1 VHAVVVLLAL
11 LAGFCVAV
19 GMVTQHRAT
28 TAVPTERGMT
38 SDIAVAMARSP
49 LWWAGMVTTT
59 AGYGF
64 QALALAWGS
73 LLVVQ
78 PLLVSCLLF
87 ALPMSARLGHRRVT
101 GSEWKWALLL
111 TGALVVFIVLARPD
125 PVNRPPMF
133 SWAVLAIALAP
144 VLGVCV
150 AAAARTDGRRRAGLL
165 SVVVAVLIGIVA
177 VLTKVCLD
185 ELAARGL
192 LAMFSI
198 PAPYALVGLT
208 LVATLLKQSAF
219 NAGALQVSVPI
230 ILVGEQLI
238 AVALGLTILGE
249 DLSLTLSEGAVLFVA
264 IVVMI
269 SATIALGRR
278 EGAVEE
284 ELDAAT
290 MRHRTGVDDQTSR

>member
-1 VHAVVVLLAL
+1 MHAVVVLLAL

-49 LWWAGMVTTT
+49 LWWVGTVTTT

-64 QALALAWGS
+64 QALALSLGS

-101 GSEWKWALLL
+101 RNEWTWALLL
-111 TGALVVFIVLARPD
+111 TGALAVFIVVARPD

-133 SWAVLAIALAP
+133 SWAVLALAVVP
-144 VLGVCV
+144 ILAVCV
-150 AAAARTDGRRRAGLL
+150 VVAARTDGRRRAGLL
-165 SVVVAVLIGIVA
+165 SVVVAVLIGTVA

-185 ELAARGL
+185 ELAAGGL
-192 LAMFSI
+192 SAMFSI
-198 PAPYALVGLT
+198 PAPYALVILT
-208 LVATLLKQSAF
+208 LVATVFKQSAF
-219 NAGALQVSVPI
+219 NAGALQISVPI
-230 ILVGEQLI
+230 ILVGEQLV
-238 AVALGLTILGE
+238 AVSLGLTIMGE
-249 DLSLTLSEGAVLFVA
+249 DLSLSLSEGAVLFVA
-264 IVVMI
+264 VIVMI
-269 SATIALGRR
+269 SAAIALGRR

-284 ELDAAT
+284 ALDAAT
-290 MRHRTGVDDQTSR
+290 MRRGEVDDTMSR

>member
-11 LAGFCVAV
+11 LAGFCIAV

-38 SDIAVAMARSP
+38 SDIAVTMVRSP
-49 LWWAGMVTTT
+49 LWWVGTVTTT

-64 QALALAWGS
+64 QALALSLGS

-101 GSEWKWALLL
+101 KNEWTWALLL
-111 TGALVVFIVLARPD
+111 TGALAVFIVVARPK

-133 SWAVLAIALAP
+133 SWVVLALVLIPILA
-144 VLGVCV
+144 VCV
-150 AAAARTDGRRRAGLL
+150 LVAARTDGRRRAGLL
-165 SVVVAVLIGIVA
+165 SVVVAALIGIVA

-185 ELAARGL
+185 ELAAGGL
-192 LAMFSI
+192 GAMFSI
-198 PAPYALVGLT
+198 PAPYALVTLT
-208 LVATLLKQSAF
+208 LASTVFKQSAF
-219 NAGALQVSVPI
+219 NAGALQISVPI
-230 ILVGEQLI
+230 ILVGEQLV
-238 AVALGLTILGE
+238 AVGLGLTIMGE

-264 IVVMI
+264 VVVMI
-269 SATIALGRR
+269 SAAIALGRR

-290 MRHRTGVDDQTSR
+290 MRRDGVDDTMSR